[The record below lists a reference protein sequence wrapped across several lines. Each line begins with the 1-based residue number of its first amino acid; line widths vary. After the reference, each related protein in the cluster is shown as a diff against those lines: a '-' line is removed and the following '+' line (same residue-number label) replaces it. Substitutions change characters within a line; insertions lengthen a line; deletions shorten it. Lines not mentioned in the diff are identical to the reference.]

1 MSSDPNDWQF
11 IVSFSAIIISVIIRA
26 LLAASGKSL
35 DFLDR
40 STIKEMRSDE
50 SVKES
55 RINLVLYLTEH
66 PNKYRY
72 ANTLLSLILLAI
84 SLLLL
89 NNNIVKCTETLLHT

>member
-40 STIKEMRSDE
+40 SNIKEMSSD
-50 SVKES
+50 
-55 RINLVLYLTEH
+55 
-66 PNKYRY
+66 
-72 ANTLLSLILLAI
+72 
-84 SLLLL
+84 
-89 NNNIVKCTETLLHT
+89 